1 MILIFTGKLHIPSS
15 SACQTLHFHK
25 CFFDLQE
32 AALAEMQT
40 HEQRLAELQ
49 KGFLS
54 HDLRCLVLP
63 FSMPCLMVSGC
74 YALTIWFD
82 SSFSK
87 IKSTEGPLFGQF
99 FGCRLQQHLHC
110 QREHDGGPKEF
121 FRNSRQP
128 FGMTGF
134 ARELFHV
141 AFMLL
146 VISYSE
152 LEVVKWLLD
161 FLMQGGCC
169 TTILL
174 YYHTT

>member
-1 MILIFTGKLHIPSS
+1 
-15 SACQTLHFHK
+15 
-25 CFFDLQE
+25 
-32 AALAEMQT
+32 
-40 HEQRLAELQ
+40 
-49 KGFLS
+49 
-54 HDLRCLVLP
+54 
-63 FSMPCLMVSGC
+63 
-74 YALTIWFD
+74 
-82 SSFSK
+82 
-87 IKSTEGPLFGQF
+87 
-99 FGCRLQQHLHC
+99 
-110 QREHDGGPKEF
+110 
-121 FRNSRQP
+121 
-128 FGMTGF
+128 MTGF